1 MADNQ
6 DILNILRKLGKNP
19 NQSQRKLSKELKLS
33 LGKISYCL
41 DELRKK
47 GLIKIKNFKKNKN
60 KLNYFYVLT
69 PRGITQKT
77 KLTINFMKR
86 TMIEYDQLFEKTK
99 KVNDD
104 LGIGHKSK
112 NLPDYDKDDIKPY
125 KRMRE
130 IFEKK
135 IVAKKKIDKDD

>member
-47 GLIKIKNFKKNKN
+47 GLIKIKNFKKNPSKI
-60 KLNYFYVLT
+60 NYIYLLT
-69 PRGITQKT
+69 PAGIEH
-77 KLTINFMKR
+77 KLQLTVSFMKKKLK
-86 TMIEYDQLFEKTK
+86 EYDDLKKEFEKENK
-99 KVNDD
+99 DD
-104 LGIGHKSK
+104 LGRS
-112 NLPDYDKDDIKPY
+112 
-125 KRMRE
+125 
-130 IFEKK
+130 
-135 IVAKKKIDKDD
+135 